1 LAVSGCSRY
10 SAARGATRL
19 GRYCIAG
26 LFGVLLLAVCS
37 RAQATYEVD
46 IDAPRSVRSLL
57 KDHLDLYRF
66 AKRTDISDEQFGF
79 LVTAAPQQASDLVQ
93 TDGYFSAI
101 VKTDVRSADGKP
113 GGKKRVTV
121 TVVPGERTVVESVKL
136 TFTGPIETE
145 DPGLQN
151 TARLAWDLHP
161 GDPFT
166 QGSWDS
172 AKNASLKALQAR
184 RYLGAKIIHSD
195 AQVNPRTHRAAL
207 QVEFASGPTFTFGPV
222 EISGGQRYPEQI
234 VRNIDP
240 IHPGAIYDASQV
252 QELQR
257 QIQATPYY
265 ANVAIDVA
273 NDPAKPA
280 LSPVHVKLSEFQ
292 YQSIRSGVGY
302 STGTG
307 PSLQSSYQYN
317 NVFNKAWVFTVQGLL
332 QPQTQ
337 NGALSL
343 AMPPDSKAYVNSVMA
358 SYTRTD
364 YEDTDIHSVLT
375 GLQRTRS
382 LENYDWTY
390 SLLFYED
397 RLDQNTAGPTTS
409 RALVPGWSWTRR
421 NVDDPIFPSRGNLVQ
436 VQAGF
441 AVKGLL
447 TDQSFGRVYAH
458 GKQYLPLGKSD
469 SLVFRAELGGVFT
482 TGGSSGIPASLLFR
496 AGGADSIRGYSYD
509 SIGNNVG
516 GSVLP
521 TKYVATGS
529 AEYQHWFTHE
539 YGGAV
544 FFDIG
549 TAADTWAEKTIFQ
562 GVGIGARWRSPIGP
576 INVDLAYGLRNRSVR
591 PYLTLGVAF

>member
-1 LAVSGCSRY
+1 MAVSGGFQS
-10 SAARGATRL
+10 SAARSATRL
-19 GRYCIAG
+19 GRYCIVG

-46 IDAPRSVRSLL
+46 IDAPRSVRGLL

-79 LVTAAPQQASDLVQ
+79 LVTAAPQQANELVQ
-93 TDGYFSAI
+93 TAGYFSAI

-121 TVVPGERTVVESVKL
+121 TVEPGARTMIDSVKL
-136 TFTGPIETE
+136 TFTGPIEME

-166 QGSWDS
+166 QDSWDS

-184 RYLGAKIIHSD
+184 RYLGAKILHSD
-195 AQVNPRTHRAAL
+195 AQINPRTHRAAL

-317 NVFNKAWVFTVQGLL
+317 NVFNKAWVFTVRGLL
-332 QPQTQ
+332 QPQAQ

-375 GLQRTRS
+375 GVQRARS

-421 NVDDPIFPSRGNLVQ
+421 NVDDPIFPSHGNLVQ

-469 SLVFRAELGGVFT
+469 LLVFRAELGGVFT

-544 FFDIG
+544 FFDLG
-549 TAADTWAEKTIFQ
+549 TAADTWAEKTVFQ

-576 INVDLAYGLRNRSVR
+576 INIDLAYGLRNRSVR